1 MCISLQKNKVRVNFF
16 NSYCYQNEAQEE
28 EDKDEEEE
36 EDENM
41 EEEEEEE
48 EGEEEE
54 GYVGMFDDL
63 DEAEILLDKAPQ
75 TRVPHNTIKT
85 PLLKGKA
92 PAVVWGSG
100 TIEVQRDSPC
110 DTEGDFLLLS

>member
-41 EEEEEEE
+41 EEEDEE

-110 DTEGDFLLLS
+110 DTEGDVLLLS